1 MRKPG
6 EINHHPD
13 MKKHHTEEQ
22 ILGIIKEAELGKPL
36 PDLLRQHGIAS
47 GTFYRWKSRYGGLE
61 PSQLQRLRQLEREN
75 NELKKIVADQA
86 LDIRML
92 KDVNSKNW

>member
-1 MRKPG
+1 MQYQPTRT
-6 EINHHPD
+6 I
-13 MKKHHTEEQ
+13 KKHHTEER
-22 ILGIIKEAELGKPL
+22 ILGISKEAELGNPL
-36 PDLLRQHGIAS
+36 PELLRQHVVSS
-47 GTFYRWKSRYGGLE
+47 GTFYRWKSRFGGLE
-61 PSQLQRLRQLEREN
+61 PSQLSQLRQLEREN

>member
-1 MRKPG
+1 
-6 EINHHPD
+6 
-13 MKKHHTEEQ
+13 MKKRHTEEQ
-22 ILGIIKEAELGKPL
+22 ILGILKEAEQGRPL
-36 PDLLRQHGIAS
+36 PDLLRQHGLSA

-61 PSQLQRLRQLEREN
+61 PNQLQRLRQMEREN
-75 NELKKIVADQA
+75 TELKKIVADQA

>member
-1 MRKPG
+1 
-6 EINHHPD
+6 
-13 MKKHHTEEQ
+13 MK
-22 ILGIIKEAELGKPL
+22 GAELGKPL
-36 PDLLRQHGIAS
+36 PELLRQHGIAS

-61 PSQLQRLRQLEREN
+61 PSQLARLRQLEREN

>member
-1 MRKPG
+1 MREPG